1 MTGNGDAQVLLQA
14 RGLSKSFGAVRVLH
28 DLDFEVKR
36 GEVLTDLPVRVLVPG
51 TRFDLEGMKW
61 ALNQSGRTDVPLIER
76 TPEGHRLLGYSNR
89 WNETTASR

>member
-1 MTGNGDAQVLLQA
+1 M
-14 RGLSKSFGAVRVLH
+14 
-28 DLDFEVKR
+28 
-36 GEVLTDLPVRVLVPG
+36 RVLVPD
-51 TRFDLEGMKW
+51 TKFDLEGMKW